1 MVIREEDLISLA
13 SSYEEIMYAPDPTV
27 SSVRQA
33 KLLFD
38 HECRNLL
45 QQETMELQ
53 KKMDLATYQACLI
66 IPQILQY
73 LSSARKYP
81 SV

>member
-1 MVIREEDLISLA
+1 MVIRKDDLISLA
-13 SSYEEIMYAPDPTV
+13 SAYEEIMYASDPTIP
-27 SSVRQA
+27 SVRQA

-38 HECRNLL
+38 HECRSLL
-45 QQETMELQ
+45 QQETLELQ
-53 KKMDLATYQACLI
+53 KKMDLATYQACLV

-73 LSSARKYP
+73 LKSANQYP

>member
-1 MVIREEDLISLA
+1 MVIRKDDLISLA
-13 SSYEEIMYAPDPTV
+13 SAYEEIMYASDPTV
-27 SSVRQA
+27 PNVRQA

-53 KKMDLATYQACLI
+53 NKMDLATYQACLV

-73 LSSARKYP
+73 LKSTNVYP

>member
-1 MVIREEDLISLA
+1 MVIRNDDLISLGSA
-13 SSYEEIMYAPDPTV
+13 YEEIMYAPDPTIP
-27 SSVRQA
+27 SIRQA

-38 HECRNLL
+38 HECRSLL

-53 KKMDLATYQACLI
+53 NKMDLATYQACLV

-73 LSSARKYP
+73 LKSTNVYP